1 MKYGKKPA
9 MKERAGEKGR
19 MDLQLSGKVA
29 VIAGASRGIGRA
41 IARALAHEGCRLV
54 LAARG
59 EEGLRAVEREVASTG
74 AAVAALAVDLT
85 APGGPE
91 RLVRSALEA
100 FGAIDV
106 LINNVG
112 GSSGGAFAENTVAD
126 FEKGLERNLW
136 PSIRASLAAVPALEA
151 SRGTVIHISSIYGRE
166 AGGLITYNVAKA
178 ALLSLTKGMAR
189 DLAPKGIRVVSVA
202 PGSVLHPGGSWER
215 RQKADPAGIEEFVRR
230 EIPMGRFGTPEEIAD
245 VVTFLASPRASW
257 VTGTCVVVDGGQ
269 SRGF

>member
-1 MKYGKKPA
+1 
-9 MKERAGEKGR
+9 
-19 MDLQLSGKVA
+19 MDLKLSGKA
-29 VIAGASRGIGRA
+29 VILAGASRGIGRA
-41 IARALAHEGCRLV
+41 MAHALAREGCRLL

-59 EEGLRAVEREVASTG
+59 EEGLRSVERELAPLGGEVSS
-74 AAVAALAVDLT
+74 LAVDLT
-85 APGGPE
+85 TPGEPE
-91 RLVRSALEA
+91 RLVSVALTT
-100 FGAIDV
+100 FGTVDI

-112 GSSGGAFAENTVAD
+112 GSSGGTFADNTLAD

-136 PSIRASLAAVPALEA
+136 PSIRASLAAVPSLEK
-151 SRGTVIHISSIYGRE
+151 SHGTIIHIASIYGRE

-178 ALLSLTKGMAR
+178 ALVSLTKGMAR

-215 RQKADPAGIEEFVRR
+215 RQRADPAGIAEFVRR